1 MPTNHPKTMSGLD
14 GLGWPTNSPSGTTA
28 EAESD
33 GTACYALRVL
43 KWAHCGKEGWM
54 SEYATN
60 IEIEDEGA
68 GEFLL
73 LTQPFTNAKLANG
86 GIAITPEEWP
96 TMRAAI
102 EAAFAD
108 ISLHNAKGMAAGA
121 DGSPLLAKE
130 KP

>member
-1 MPTNHPKTMSGLD
+1 MP
-14 GLGWPTNSPSGTTA
+14 
-28 EAESD
+28 
-33 GTACYALRVL
+33 LRVL

-73 LTQPFTNAKLANG
+73 LTQPFASTKLSNG

-96 TMRAAI
+96 TLRDAI
-102 EAAFAD
+102 EAAFVE
-108 ISLHNAKGMAAGA
+108 ISQHNA
-121 DGSPLLAKE
+121 
-130 KP
+130 